1 MKHTM
6 SIHPKAKRAFGPP
19 AIALAT
25 LLLSGCQTIPAYKQ
39 GLLSKPNMS
48 FENEMGDSMS
58 SSLLSQIEPGSESSN
73 GGQNAGCI
81 ACR

>member
-1 MKHTM
+1 MM
-6 SIHPKAKRAFGPP
+6 STSFKRLA
-19 AIALAT
+19 ALALSSLAI
-25 LLLSGCQTIPAYKQ
+25 LLGACETIPAYKQ

-48 FENEMGDSMS
+48 FESDTGDSMS
-58 SSLLSQIEPGSESSN
+58 SSVLSQIEPGSESSS